1 MRLERATGLYIYPR
15 YKKLFLGV
23 LHTTESNC
31 SRYLPWYYRQI
42 QNLPIIHPEIYAD
55 LMNSGFS
62 CQIGSKRTFVRI
74 PIGEIIRETINKDTQ
89 TTSGTKGFSTK
100 TRLLQSFI
108 SLEMTVPTK

>member
-23 LHTTESNC
+23 LHTTKSNC

-89 TTSGTKGFSTK
+89 KLVAQKDLAPKQGCCKVLYHWK
-100 TRLLQSFI
+100 
-108 SLEMTVPTK
+108 